1 MTSTT
6 KKFALLLPLLAG
18 TCWGCCGVFVRV
30 LDEAGFNNIT
40 ITFSR
45 VIIVVILLGLFT
57 LIRDKSL
64 FRLELRQLPIII
76 LVGLS
81 GQFFF
86 NLCYNISILELS
98 LSLAT
103 ILLCT
108 APVFVIFFSSI
119 LFKEKITPTRVICM
133 FGVLAGCILLSG
145 VIESG
150 GLMWSVLGLAMGVAT
165 SICNAVVTMLTNEAA
180 DIRKIPVL
188 TIQFYAALFALIP
201 MLPFVDYSTLGS
213 FVASSPAFNIP
224 YLVAYALIAALIPNI
239 VFNIAF
245 KFNDASIVSILASGA
260 EPTSALIL
268 GLLMFKEVPTVFG
281 IIGMIL
287 VIGAIIVLSKSDA
300 SNKTEIDVNDS
311 I

>member
-1 MTSTT
+1 MTGVT
-6 KKFALLLPLLAG
+6 KKLALLLPLLAG
-18 TCWGCCGVFVRV
+18 TCWGCCGGFVRV

-45 VIIVVILLGLFT
+45 VIIIVILLGIFT
-57 LIRDKSL
+57 FFRDKSL
-64 FRLELRQLPIII
+64 FRIELRQLPILI

-103 ILLCT
+103 IMLCT
-108 APVFVIFFSSI
+108 APVFVIIFSSI

-145 VIESG
+145 VVESG

-165 SICNAVVTMLTNEAA
+165 SICNAAVTMSTNEAA

-201 MLPFVDYSTLGS
+201 MLPFVDYSTLGD
-213 FVASSPAFNIP
+213 FIVSSPETNIP
-224 YLVAYALIAALIPNI
+224 YLIAYALIAALIPNL
-239 VFNIAF
+239 VFSIAF
-245 KFNDASIVSILASGA
+245 IFNDASIVSILASGA

-268 GLLMFKEVPTVFG
+268 GLLMFGEVPTIFG
-281 IIGMIL
+281 IIGMVL
-287 VIGAIIVLSKSDA
+287 VIGSIIVLSRSNA
-300 SNKTEIDVNDS
+300 SNKTEVTS
-311 I
+311 HS